1 MPEVYAG
8 WRRVCSYFFCTKNR
22 PPLCL
27 FLDFCTHRVWYKPEI
42 FVFGSCH
49 VAVHLISSNVSDL
62 GKSDV
67 GYLQFPFVQKDLTP
81 RKKTAGPAVIPRR
94 LLDFCDVLREVTKW
108 LFGEPG
114 VRAKC
119 RRPLPDGWS
128 CSDQV
133 ALPRMGLHPGHCYF
147 RELPGWITEGAPFPR
162 GAPWF
167 CHRGSPVRRGGGKRP
182 VTEGN

>member
-22 PPLCL
+22 PPSCL

-67 GYLQFPFVQKDLTP
+67 GYLQFPFVQKGLTK
-81 RKKTAGPAVIPRR
+81 RKTVADPAVPGRRALRPRWPR
-94 LLDFCDVLREVTKW
+94 PAPPPINYQAVINQISIKYQSIINQLSIDYHDDGRCAHA
-108 LFGEPG
+108 G
-114 VRAKC
+114 RAQTQVK
-119 RRPLPDGWS
+119 
-128 CSDQV
+128 SD
-133 ALPRMGLHPGHCYF
+133 
-147 RELPGWITEGAPFPR
+147 
-162 GAPWF
+162 APWLKSEIAPA
-167 CHRGSPVRRGGGKRP
+167 RKGKAMHQSSKA
-182 VTEGN
+182 E